1 MDYKVDGIKD
11 IRYSLTIVIKDNTVP
26 WILERD
32 KSGPF
37 YRLLH
42 KTTVLSH
49 STLFITLGHNFRCGV
64 GHIVQKVTGYHEVWE
79 LLLLRLGNTYTCFV
93 MGNTVDVWTT
103 RDQHEFI
110 R

>member
-37 YRLLH
+37 YRLYTRLPYYH
-42 KTTVLSH
+42 TALFSSH
-49 STLFITLGHNFRCGV
+49 QGI
-64 GHIVQKVTGYHEVWE
+64 I
-79 LLLLRLGNTYTCFV
+79 FV
-93 MGNTVDVWTT
+93 VA
-103 RDQHEFI
+103 
-110 R
+110 